1 MDSIRIHF
9 LPFLDG
15 SRGACYVERMTF
27 FRMVRFGLSGCLLV
41 GLVLGAGCGGLPGRE
56 AREERDPLLRRARAL
71 RNAKDIEGAV
81 EYYHKA
87 IDKKPGLARAH
98 LELASIYDQ
107 SQGDYVR
114 AIYHYERY
122 LQFEPQ
128 AEKKELV
135 QDLIRHARLSFA
147 ASLPDRPNEAVRE
160 IAMLKQEVKALQG
173 ELERLQGG
181 ARIAPPR
188 ATPVMSAVKPP
199 VAAPAVVTSTADPL
213 VEAPT
218 PVVMEPYV
226 VQSGDT
232 LSRIA
237 AKVYGD
243 SKRSQ
248 EIFEANR
255 NVLPN
260 QNSLKVGQTLQI
272 PRKNR

>member
-1 MDSIRIHF
+1 MHH
-9 LPFLDG
+9 
-15 SRGACYVERMTF
+15 MTF
-27 FRMVRFGLSGCLLV
+27 FRMLRFGLTCSLLA
-41 GLVLGAGCGGLPGRE
+41 GLVASTGCGGLPGRE

-71 RNAKDIEGAV
+71 RNAKDMEGAV
-81 EYYHKA
+81 EYYQKA
-87 IDKKPGLARAH
+87 LDKKPSLARAH

-107 SQGDYVR
+107 GQGDYVR

-128 AEKKELV
+128 AEKKDLV

-181 ARIAPPR
+181 TRVAPPR
-188 ATPVMSAVKPP
+188 ATPAAPAAKPS
-199 VAAPAVVTSTADPL
+199 VAAPAVVTPAADPL
-213 VEAPT
+213 IEAT
-218 PVVMEPYV
+218 APVVMESYV

-237 AKVYGD
+237 ARVYGD

-248 EIFEANR
+248 EIFDANR